1 MALKIFSRTNTMGLR
16 GKRLRVMFTV
26 VATLG
31 FSLFGYDQGLMSG
44 LITGEQFNAE
54 FPPTAGKDHWAS
66 VNQGAV
72 TACYEI
78 GCLFGALFVLFYGD
92 KTGRRILVVCGSLII
107 IIGTV
112 ISTAAFG
119 PQWGLGQFVVGRVVT
134 GVGNGL
140 NTATIPVWQSEMSK
154 AENRG
159 LLVNFEGSVIA
170 VGTFV
175 AYWIDFGLS
184 YVDSSVQWRF
194 PVAFQALFAIF
205 LLFGAIEMPESPRW
219 MFAHDMKA
227 EGMEVLAAM
236 KDISPDDDEIYAEY
250 TFITDSIKRFDNNQ
264 AGFKELFKGGK
275 EQYFARMIIGSS
287 GQFFQ
292 QFTGCNA
299 AIYYSTVLFEDTIH
313 LERRLALILGGVFA
327 TVYALSTIPSFFLVD
342 TLGRRNLFLIG
353 AIGQAISFTITFACL
368 IPEDG
373 ENTQDAKGAAVGLFL
388 FIVFFG
394 FTILPMPWIYPP
406 EINPMKTRTVASAV
420 STCTNWLTNFGVVM
434 FTPIFIAQS
443 TFGCYLFFALMN
455 YTFIPIIFFFYPET
469 AGRSL
474 EEIDIIF
481 AKAHVD
487 NRLPF
492 RVAATMPRLSV
503 KDIEEYN
510 VQLGL
515 DDDFDKE
522 QNELQENASSNS
534 EKSPDDTP
542 EGILTPNA

>member
-1 MALKIFSRTNTMGLR
+1 M
-16 GKRLRVMFTV
+16 
-26 VATLG
+26 
-31 FSLFGYDQGLMSG
+31 
-44 LITGEQFNAE
+44 
-54 FPPTAGKDHWAS
+54 
-66 VNQGAV
+66 
-72 TACYEI
+72 
-78 GCLFGALFVLFYGD
+78 
-92 KTGRRILVVCGSLII
+92 
-107 IIGTV
+107 
-112 ISTAAFG
+112 
-119 PQWGLGQFVVGRVVT
+119 
-134 GVGNGL
+134 
-140 NTATIPVWQSEMSK
+140 
-154 AENRG
+154 
-159 LLVNFEGSVIA
+159 
-170 VGTFV
+170 
-175 AYWIDFGLS
+175 
-184 YVDSSVQWRF
+184 
-194 PVAFQALFAIF
+194 
-205 LLFGAIEMPESPRW
+205 
-219 MFAHDMKA
+219 
-227 EGMEVLAAM
+227 
-236 KDISPDDDEIYAEY
+236 
-250 TFITDSIKRFDNNQ
+250 
-264 AGFKELFKGGK
+264 
-275 EQYFARMIIGSS
+275 
-287 GQFFQ
+287 
-292 QFTGCNA
+292 
-299 AIYYSTVLFEDTIH
+299 
-313 LERRLALILGGVFA
+313 ILGGVFA

-510 VQLGL
+510 IQLGL
-515 DDDFDKE
+515 DDDFDRE